1 MNWFQAALVN
11 IWLLLL
17 FLAIPAYAFFV
28 CLSSVAKNPSKMGA
42 FFNRRNVTEN
52 LKPYPI
58 LELAWSLQ
66 FVILKLI
73 SILSK
78 NQ

>member
-1 MNWFQAALVN
+1 MMISNRFQAALVN
-11 IWLLLL
+11 LWLLLL

-28 CLSSVAKNPSKMGA
+28 CLPSVAKGRSKMGA
-42 FFNRRNVTEN
+42 FFNRRNVTKN

-58 LELAWSLQ
+58 LELARPLQ

-73 SILSK
+73 SIV
-78 NQ
+78 